1 MLSGYWLV
9 KTFEDYLYYS
19 NVLKNGSAV
28 DNTAGSAVDNTA
40 GSAVDNTAGSAVD
53 NTAGSAVDNTA
64 GSAVDNTAG
73 SAVDNT
79 ACKNNYEQMLKLFNT
94 HLFND
99 NTIID

>member
-40 GSAVDNTAGSAVD
+40 GSAVDNTAGS
-53 NTAGSAVDNTA
+53 T
-64 GSAVDNTAG
+64 
-73 SAVDNT
+73 VDNT

>member
-19 NVLKNGSAV
+19 NVLKN
-28 DNTAGSAVDNTA
+28 GSAVDNTA